1 MAEVARDQEVS
12 IFFEVCIE
20 ILTCNSTIL
29 KGVPTNAQLTITL
42 LRIGEANKAPLPPP
56 PRSDEAPPDEPADLD
71 HDELTNTLDATHE
84 ELRDA
89 VTADDTAE
97 STGTDASS
105 ETAKKRHGSRVLGF
119 LKGTTKAGVET
130 KLGTDRA
137 RAAIGSNKA
146 KGHIG
151 VVPKAKDQIHSGP
164 VDFQA
169 RYKGK
174 KGWVYISTSATVPCV
189 SFSRTQSDGTGEQN
203 TKELDPVFSIPVN
216 EITELKKLGGLGWK
230 SKLIVGWA
238 LDRTVV
244 DGLEIVDKKGNIERL
259 TAITLREELFNRL
272 ASMGPQKWESF

>member
-1 MAEVARDQEVS
+1 M
-12 IFFEVCIE
+12 
-20 ILTCNSTIL
+20 

-56 PRSDEAPPDEPADLD
+56 PKSDEAPPDEPADLD
-71 HDELTNTLDATHE
+71 HDELVNTLDASHE

-97 STGTDASS
+97 STSTDVSS
-105 ETAKKRHGSRVLGF
+105 EPAKKRHGSRVLGF

-137 RAAIGSNKA
+137 RAAIGSTKA

-189 SFSRTQSDGTGEQN
+189 SFSRTQSDGTGEQSA
-203 TKELDPVFSIPVN
+203 KELDPVFSIPIN
-216 EITELKKLGGLGWK
+216 EIQELKKIGGLGWK

-244 DGLEIVDKKGNIERL
+244 DGLEIVDKMGNTERL